1 MSLVMPFSTKD
12 YQVIT
17 SLQEIL
23 EANQKVKQ
31 IVLLLIL

>member
-1 MSLVMPFSTKD
+1 MSLAMPFSTKG

-23 EANQKVKQ
+23 EANQKAKR
-31 IVLLLIL
+31 IALLLIL